1 MYETASDQAES
12 RCYHCNDKCE
22 DELVVVDNHNFCCNG
37 CKTVYQLLN
46 ENGLDQYY
54 SQNASPG
61 IKSES
66 TDLSLFAFL
75 DNPEVKDAFYTFQDG
90 TNARVTFKVP
100 IIHCS
105 SCVFVLEHL
114 PKLNEAIKQAQVN
127 FPQKTVSIFFDE
139 SELSLRQ
146 LVELM
151 IQIGYKPELDLAKLE
166 KQDETVTSDR
176 SLLIKLGVAGFC
188 FGNIMMFSF
197 PEYLG
202 SRLRPD
208 EEFMV
213 FFNYLNFALAL
224 PVLFYAGAD
233 YLRSASKG
241 LSIGKINMDVPI
253 AIGMLAIFIRSSYDI
268 FSGTGT
274 GYMDSLSGF
283 VFFLL
288 IGKWYQ
294 SKTYSSLAF
303 ERDYRSFFPI
313 AVKRILTKGDSEMA
327 LIKGLKKEDLIEV
340 KNAELIPAD
349 SVLLQGE
356 ARIDYSFVTGESEPI
371 GVSSGDRIYAGGR
384 QQGAVLTLQVLK
396 PVSSSY
402 LTSLWNAQSTE
413 KEQGYHSLKEFSDKV
428 ATVFSIAI
436 LLIATATGIYWWNVD
451 ATIWMNAVSSVLII
465 ACPCALA
472 LSIPFTFGSMIRH
485 FGRNGLFVNAAEAID
500 RLGRVTDIVFDKT
513 GTITVKDDR
522 SIEFVGDQ
530 LNDEEW
536 VALVNVAKQSGHP
549 LSIAIAEKYS
559 DRSSL
564 DPVQDYLEEIGKGI
578 SGLSGGLNV
587 SLGNAEFAGAIDN
600 ATNVNETRVYVT
612 IDERSKGFFR
622 FKNQYRKGFDDVA
635 KLLAAD
641 RELHLLSGDNDSEA
655 ERLTRVFS
663 AENLH
668 FDLKP
673 DDKSKWIQERNEV
686 GKKVLMI
693 GDGLNDAGALKES
706 FFGISVA
713 DDVHQF
719 TPASDAILH
728 STAFNRLPAFIKLS
742 AQARKIVWVAF
753 GISLTYNIVGMS
765 VAVQGIL
772 SPIFAAIL
780 MPLSSVSIVL
790 FTTITSGIAAR
801 ISLKK

>member
-1 MYETASDQAES
+1 MSEAASGQAES
-12 RCYHCNDKCE
+12 RCYHCNDTCE
-22 DELVVVDNHNFCCNG
+22 DELVVVDNRNFCCNG

-54 SQNASPG
+54 SQNDSPG
-61 IKSES
+61 SKSEN
-66 TDLSLFAFL
+66 TNLSLLAFL
-75 DNPEVKDAFYTFQDG
+75 DNPEVKEAFYTFQDG

-114 PKLNEAIKQAQVN
+114 PKLNKAVKQAQVN

-139 SELSLRQ
+139 TELNLRQ

-166 KQDETVTSDR
+166 KQNETETSDR

-208 EEFMV
+208 EEFLI

-327 LIKGLKKEDLIEV
+327 LIKDLKKEDVIEV

-349 SVLLQGE
+349 SVLLQGD

-371 GVSSGDRIYAGGR
+371 GVNSGNRIYAGGR
-384 QQGAVLTLQVLK
+384 QQGPVLTLQVLK

-402 LTSLWNAQSTE
+402 LTSLWNAQSAE

-428 ATVFSIAI
+428 ATVFSVAI
-436 LLIATATGIYWWNVD
+436 LIIATATGFYWWNVD

-500 RLGRVTDIVFDKT
+500 RLGRVSDIVFDKT

-522 SIEFVGDQ
+522 SIEFVGE
-530 LNDEEW
+530 LNENEW
-536 VALVNVAKQSGHP
+536 VAVVNVAKQSGHP
-549 LSIAIAEKYS
+549 LSIAISEKYS
-559 DRSSL
+559 DRSSPDL
-564 DPVQDYLEEIGKGI
+564 VQDYLEEIGKGI
-578 SGLSGGLNV
+578 SGSSAGLNV
-587 SLGNAEFAGAIDN
+587 SLGNAEFAGEIDDSSK
-600 ATNVNETRVYVT
+600 VNETRVYVT
-612 IDERSKGFFR
+612 LDEQYKGFFR
-622 FKNQYRKGFDDVA
+622 FKNQYRKGFDYLA
-635 KLLAAD
+635 KLLAAE

-655 ERLTRVFS
+655 ERLKGVFR

-673 DDKSKWIQERNEV
+673 DDKAKWIQKKNEE
-686 GKKVLMI
+686 GKQVLMI

-728 STAFNRLPAFIKLS
+728 SSAFHRLPAFIKLS

-790 FTTITSGIAAR
+790 FTTVTSGIIAKL
-801 ISLKK
+801 SLRN